1 MTMEDVTPVK
11 LSMMLGAARLP
22 WRSLWKV
29 NNYLDGLDGHADIR
43 ITSRG
48 LIALI
53 ALILFIIKQS
63 LQYVLLS
70 FFLGA

>member
-29 NNYLDGLDGHADIR
+29 NNYLDGLDADIR
-43 ITSRG
+43 FTSRG
-48 LIALI
+48 LIAMTPN
-53 ALILFIIKQS
+53 AVNS
-63 LQYVLLS
+63 CD
-70 FFLGA
+70 